1 MIYRFRV
8 ILDAKEDVF
17 RDIEIDSENTLEELH
32 NSIIQAFGFEGNE
45 MASFY
50 VSNENW
56 EQGEEIALF
65 DMSEGMDS
73 IRIMNETSIED
84 VTDRNQPRLLYVYDF
99 LSMWTFLVE
108 LADIAESDPN
118 QIYPNLMFSHGSL
131 PDEAPEK
138 EFIAEGKEIDDDL
151 YNDDLDPEDY
161 EDLDFNENWN

>member
-32 NSIIQAFGFEGNE
+32 NSITQAFGFEGNE

-138 EFIAEGKEIDDDL
+138 EFIADKHEDEFGSEDDIDDEFIDFDSFD
-151 YNDDLDPEDY
+151 YNEY
-161 EDLDFNENWN
+161 